1 MAKEITLVPH
11 LLEVITA
18 LGDARPRPGITE
30 AQDLERRGLRIK
42 GGGGGQ
48 RKEKKKSC
56 AARSGGVL
64 NEVQK
69 YLFKDFCH

>member
-18 LGDARPRPGITE
+18 LGDARPQPGITE

-48 RKEKKKSC
+48 RKEKKK
-56 AARSGGVL
+56 AVL
-64 NEVQK
+64 LDQGE
-69 YLFKDFCH
+69 Y